1 MSSVASR
8 VVTRDATV
16 DPLWY
21 KDAIIYQLHVKAFAD
36 SDGNGIG
43 DFRGLTDKLDYLTEL
58 GVTAVW
64 LLPFYP
70 SPLRDDGY
78 DIAEYKAV
86 NSSYGS
92 MKDVR
97 NFVKA
102 AHERG
107 LRVITELVINHTS
120 DQHPWFQRARR
131 AKPGS
136 NFRNFYVWSDTDQKY
151 DGTRIIFT
159 DTEESNWAWD
169 PVAKAYYWHRFF
181 SHQPD
186 LNFDNPNVF
195 KEILRVMKFWLD
207 MGVDGLRLDAIPYL
221 VEREGTNNENLP
233 ETHDVIRRLRAWID
247 ENYPDRMFL
256 GEANQWPEDVRP
268 YFGDGDECHM
278 AFHFPVMPRIYM
290 AVAQEDRH
298 PIADIMRQ
306 TPEIPDTC
314 QWAIFLRNH
323 DELTLEMV
331 SDRERDYLYNTYA
344 ADKRA
349 RINVGIRRRLAP
361 LLNNDRRKIELLN
374 SLLMSLP
381 GTPIV
386 YYGDEIGM
394 GDNIFLGDR
403 DGVRTPMQWS
413 PDRNGGFSRADP
425 ANLYLPAIM
434 DPVYGYGAVN
444 VEAQARSPHSLL
456 NWMRRLIN
464 TRKRHKAFGRG
475 QLEFLYPG
483 NRKILAYLRRIDGE
497 DILCVAN
504 LSRASQPVELDLS
517 EFAGRVPVE
526 LLGRSAFPPIGELPY
541 FVTLP
546 AYGFYWFLLTEEAE
560 APLWH
565 EPFVHPLPDLM
576 TLVMPKGWDSL
587 FTGETGDAI
596 VGEIL
601 PAFLPN
607 QRWFAGKEQGLAQVE
622 IADQATV
629 QGEGRGD
636 AAFLVTVVGA
646 HLDDGEI
653 QRYLLP
659 LALTWEADNEDPIV
673 GLLPYALARARRV
686 NRVGVLHDALADAP
700 FTAGVVQAMRDTR
713 EVPTAHGGRIVFRPT
728 HLLAEEA
735 PISQDDIGRLGR
747 EQSNTSMLLGDRM
760 VLKVYR
766 RLSEG
771 VHPELEVG
779 RFLTDVAGYANT
791 PALLGSVEMISADGA
806 PTALAVLQAFVRN
819 QGDGWAYSQDYLRR
833 YLEDAEL
840 HTHTGSAVDQAEEAD
855 HSLYLGLAE
864 TMGRRVAELHRAL
877 AIETDDPA
885 FQAEPVAPDDRRW
898 WLDQV
903 KAEAAKAKR
912 SLEGALHTLDAET
925 RTVADD
931 LLAHWDRVD
940 GVIETALPEG
950 VDLMKT
956 RFHGDLHLGQL
967 VVAKDDVYILDF
979 EGEPARAVNQ
989 RRLKHMP
996 LKDVA
1001 GMVRS
1006 FNYAAWAAL
1015 FDRQQVQADV
1025 LADLGPTVEAWEA
1038 QVVETFLSG
1047 YHDAIGDCPSVP
1059 ADPDQFRSLLNLFT
1073 LEKAFYEIGYET
1085 ANRPA
1090 WARIPVRGVHRLV
1103 LGGPATARD

>member
-1 MSSVASR
+1 MS
-8 VVTRDATV
+8 T

-86 NSSYGS
+86 NPSYGS
-92 MKDVR
+92 MQDVR
-97 NFVKA
+97 RFVKA

-107 LRVITELVINHTS
+107 LKVITELVINHTS

-151 DGTRIIFT
+151 HGTRIIFT
-159 DTEESNWAWD
+159 DTETSNWAWD
-169 PVAKAYYWHRFF
+169 PVAQAYYWHRFF

-186 LNFDNPNVF
+186 VNFDNPNVF
-195 KEILRVMKFWLD
+195 KEILRVMKFWFD
-207 MGVDGLRLDAIPYL
+207 AGVDGLRLDAIPYL
-221 VEREGTNNENLP
+221 CEREGTNNENLP
-233 ETHDVIRRLRAWID
+233 ETHDVIRRLRAWLD
-247 ENYPDRMFL
+247 ENYSDRMFL

-306 TPEIPDTC
+306 TPAIPDTC

-331 SDRERDYLYNTYA
+331 SDRERDYLYSTYA

-425 ANLYLPAIM
+425 PNLYLPPIM

-464 TRKRHKAFGRG
+464 TRTRHKAFGRG
-475 QLEFLYPG
+475 TLEFLYPG
-483 NRKILAYLRRIDGE
+483 NRKILAYLRRFEGE

-517 EFAGRVPVE
+517 EFEDRVPVE

-541 FVTLP
+541 FITLP

-565 EPFVHPLPDLM
+565 EPYVHPLPDLM
-576 TLVMPKGWDSL
+576 TLVMPRGWDSL
-587 FTGETGDAI
+587 FTGQTGGNLID
-596 VGEIL
+596 EIL

-607 QRWFAGKEQGLAQVE
+607 QRWFAGKEQGITDISVH
-622 IADQATV
+622 DQASLED
-629 QGEGRGD
+629 GG
-636 AAFLVTVVGA
+636 ASFLMALVNAG
-646 HLDDGEI
+646 LSDGEQ

-659 LALTWEADNEDPIV
+659 LAVTWESKEDPALA
-673 GLLPYALARARRV
+673 LLPYALARARQV

-700 FTAGVVQAMRDTR
+700 FTNAVIRAMREDR
-713 EVPTAHGGRIVFRPT
+713 RIPTAGGGTVTFRPT
-728 HLLAEEA
+728 HLLAEEPA
-735 PISQDDIGRLGR
+735 VELDEIHRLGR
-747 EQSNTSMLLGDRM
+747 EQSNTSMLVGDRM
-760 VLKVYR
+760 VLKAYR

-779 RFLTDVAGYANT
+779 RFLTDVAEYENT
-791 PALLGSVEMISADGA
+791 PALLGSVEMTATDGT
-806 PTALAVLQAFVRN
+806 PTALAVLQRFIRN
-819 QGDGWAYSQDYLRR
+819 QGDGWSYTQDYLGR
-833 YLEDAEL
+833 YLEDAALAIQAGAPAE
-840 HTHTGSAVDQAEEAD
+840 DDAEEAD
-855 HSLYLGLAE
+855 HSLFLGLAH
-864 TMGRRVAELHRAL
+864 TMGLRVAELHRAL

-885 FQAEPVAPDDRRW
+885 FRAEPVAPDDRRL

-903 KAEAAKAKR
+903 KEEAGKARR
-912 SLEGALHTLDAET
+912 SLERARDSLDEET
-925 RTVADD
+925 RAVADD
-931 LLAHWDRVD
+931 LLANWARVD
-940 GVIETALPEG
+940 GLIEAALPEG

-956 RFHGDLHLGQL
+956 RFHGDLHLGQV
-967 VVAKDDVYILDF
+967 VVAKDDIYILDF
-979 EGEPARAVNQ
+979 EGEPAREVNQ

-1015 FDRQQVQADV
+1015 FNRQVVQDDV
-1025 LADLGPTVEAWEA
+1025 LEALGPVSDAWER
-1038 QVVETFLSG
+1038 QVVSTFLAG
-1047 YHDAIGDCPSVP
+1047 YKEAIGDCRSVP
-1059 ADPDQFRSLLNLFT
+1059 ADPAQFDALLALFT

-1090 WARIPVRGVHRLV
+1090 WARIPIRGVHRLV
-1103 LGGPATARD
+1103 LGDDGTDAGE

>member
-1 MSSVASR
+1 M
-8 VVTRDATV
+8 

-43 DFRGLTDKLDYLTEL
+43 DFAGLTAKLDYLTEL

-78 DIAEYKAV
+78 DIGDYKSV
-86 NSSYGS
+86 NESYGS
-92 MKDVR
+92 MQDFR
-97 NFVKA
+97 RFVKE
-102 AHERG
+102 AHKRG

-120 DQHPWFQRARR
+120 DQHPWFQRARA

-136 NFRNFYVWSDTDQKY
+136 NHRNYYVWSDSDQKY
-151 DGTRIIFT
+151 QGTRIIFT

-169 PVAKAYYWHRFF
+169 PVAQAYYWHRFF

-195 KEILRVMKFWLD
+195 KEVVRVMKFWFD
-207 MGVDGLRLDAIPYL
+207 AGVDGMRLDAIPYL

-233 ETHDVIRRLRAWID
+233 ETHDVIRRLRRWMD

-306 TPEIPDTC
+306 TPSIPDTC

-394 GDNIFLGDR
+394 GDNIHLGDR

-425 ANLYLPAIM
+425 ANLYLPSIM

-456 NWMRRLIN
+456 NWMRRLVN

-475 QLEFLYPG
+475 TLEFLYPG
-483 NRKILAYLRRIDGE
+483 NRKILAYLRRFGGE

-517 EFAGRVPVE
+517 AFEGRVPVE
-526 LLGRSAFPPIGELPY
+526 LLGRSAFPPVGELPY

-565 EPFVHPLPDLM
+565 EPYVHPLPDLT
-576 TLVMPKGWDSL
+576 TLVVPKGWASL
-587 FTGETGDAI
+587 FTGPTGDALI
-596 VGEIL
+596 GEIL
-601 PAFLPN
+601 PEFLPN
-607 QRWFAGKEQGLAQVE
+607 QRWFAGKEQGIGSVTVH
-622 IADQATV
+622 DQASV
-629 QGEGRGD
+629 AGEGES
-636 AAFLVTVVGA
+636 AFLMALVDT
-646 HLDDGEI
+646 HLADGEI

-659 LALTWEADNEDPIV
+659 LAVTWEGKEEDPIV
-673 GLLPYALARARRV
+673 PLLPYALARARRV
-686 NRVGVLHDALADAP
+686 HRVGVLHDALADAP
-700 FTAGVVQAMRDTR
+700 FTAAVIQALRESR
-713 EVPTAHGGRIVFRPT
+713 EVHSAHGGTVRFRPT
-728 HLLAEEA
+728 RLLAEEPHVA
-735 PISQDDIGRLGR
+735 LEDIGRLGR
-747 EQSNTSMLLGDRM
+747 EQSNTSMLIGDRM

-771 VHPELEVG
+771 IHPELEVG
-779 RFLTDVAGYANT
+779 RFLTDVAGYTNT
-791 PALLGSVEMISADGA
+791 PALLGSVEIEDEAGA

-819 QGDGWAYSQDYLRR
+819 QGDGWAYSQDYLSR
-833 YLEDAEL
+833 YLDDAALRVQGGVVE
-840 HTHTGSAVDQAEEAD
+840 GADREEAD

-877 AIETDDPA
+877 AIDTDDPA
-885 FQAEPVAPDDRRW
+885 FRAEPVAPDDRRQ

-903 KAEAAKAKR
+903 KAEAAKARK
-912 SLEGALHTLDAET
+912 SLEGALDSLDEDT
-925 RTVADD
+925 RAVADD

-1001 GMVRS
+1001 GMIRS

-1015 FDRQQVQADV
+1015 FERQVVQPTV
-1025 LADLGPTVEAWEA
+1025 MEDLGPTVEQWET
-1038 QVVETFLSG
+1038 QVVETFLKG
-1047 YHDAIGDCPSVP
+1047 YHDTIGDCPSVP
-1059 ADPDQFRSLLNLFT
+1059 ADPDSFQALLTLFS

-1090 WARIPVRGVHRLV
+1090 WARIPIRGVRRLV
-1103 LGGPATARD
+1103 LGDPSA

>member
-1 MSSVASR
+1 MSR
-8 VVTRDATV
+8 

-36 SDGNGIG
+36 TDGNGIG
-43 DFRGLTDKLDYLTEL
+43 DFKGLTDKLDYLTEL

-78 DIAEYKAV
+78 DIAEYQAV
-86 NSSYGS
+86 NASYGS
-92 MKDVR
+92 MQDFR
-97 NFVKA
+97 RFVKE
-102 AHERG
+102 AHKRG

-136 NFRNFYVWSDTDQKY
+136 VARNYYVWSDTDQKY
-151 DGTRIIFT
+151 QGTRIIFT
-159 DTEESNWAWD
+159 DTETSNWAWD
-169 PVAKAYYWHRFF
+169 PVAQSYYWHRFF

-186 LNFDNPNVF
+186 LNFDNPRVF
-195 KEILRVMKFWLD
+195 DAIARVMKFWLET
-207 MGVDGLRLDAIPYL
+207 GVDGLRLDAIPYL

-233 ETHDVIRRLRAWID
+233 ETHDVVKRLRAWLD
-247 ENYPDRMFL
+247 QHFDDRMFL

-298 PIADIMRQ
+298 PITDIMRQ
-306 TPEIPDTC
+306 TPEIPENC

-331 SDRERDYLYNTYA
+331 TDRERDYLYSTYA

-403 DGVRTPMQWS
+403 DAVRTPMQWS

-425 ANLYLPAIM
+425 ANLYLPPIM
-434 DPVYGYGAVN
+434 DPVYGFGAVN

-464 TRKRHKAFGRG
+464 TRKRHRAFGRG
-475 QLEFLYPG
+475 TLEFLYPG
-483 NRKILAYLRRIDGE
+483 NRKILAYLRRYE
-497 DILCVAN
+497 DEVILCVAN

-517 EFAGRVPVE
+517 DFEGRVPVE

-541 FVTLP
+541 FITLS
-546 AYGFYWFLLTEEAE
+546 AYGFYWFRLTEEAE
-560 APLWH
+560 APMWH
-565 EPFVHPLPDLM
+565 EPYVHPLPDMM
-576 TLVMPKGWDSL
+576 TLVVPQGWGSL
-587 FTGETGDAI
+587 FTGKTGATLID
-596 VGEIL
+596 EIL
-601 PAFLPN
+601 PSFLRN
-607 QRWFAGKEQGLAQVE
+607 QRWFAGKEQG
-622 IADQATV
+622 IAAVSVRDQATL
-629 QGEGRGD
+629 GEGD
-636 AAFLVTVVGA
+636 ASFLMTL
-646 HLDDGEI
+646 LDADLADGEQ

-659 LALTWEADNEDPIV
+659 LAVTWEAKEDPAAE
-673 GLLPYALARARRV
+673 LLSYALARARRV
-686 NRVGVLHDALADAP
+686 HRVGVLHDALADAP
-700 FTAGVVQAMRDTR
+700 FTAAVIEAMRADR
-713 EVPTAHGGRIVFRPT
+713 RVPTAGGGTVAFRPT
-728 HLLAEEA
+728 HLLAEE
-735 PISQDDIGRLGR
+735 PPVGVDDIGRLGR
-747 EQSNTSMLLGDRM
+747 EQSNTSMFIGDRM

-766 RLSEG
+766 RLNEG

-791 PALLGSVEMISADGA
+791 PPLLGSIEMTWADGT
-806 PTALAVLQAFVRN
+806 PTALAVLQGFVRN
-819 QGDGWAYSQDYLRR
+819 QGDGWTYTKDYLSR
-833 YLEDAEL
+833 YLEDADL
-840 HTHTGSAVDQAEEAD
+840 RGHAGGSEDDTEEAD
-855 HSLYLGLAE
+855 HSLYLALAH

-877 AIETDDPA
+877 AIDTDDPA
-885 FQAEPVAPDDRRW
+885 FRSEPVALDDRRL
-898 WLDQV
+898 WLGQV
-903 KAEAAKAKR
+903 KEEAAKARR
-912 SLEGALHTLDAET
+912 SLERALEVLDAET
-925 RTVADD
+925 RAVADD
-931 LLAHWDRVD
+931 LLENWGQVD
-940 GVIETALPEG
+940 GLIESALPEG

-956 RFHGDLHLGQL
+956 RFHGDLHLGQV
-967 VVAKDDVYILDF
+967 VVAKDDIYILDF

-1015 FDRQQVQADV
+1015 FERRDVQSDA
-1025 LADLGPTVEAWEA
+1025 LETLGPVADAWET

-1047 YHDAIGDCPSVP
+1047 YHDSIGDCRSVP
-1059 ADPDQFRSLLNLFT
+1059 ADPDQFEALLALFT

-1090 WARIPVRGVHRLV
+1090 WARIPIRGVHRLV
-1103 LGGPATARD
+1103 LGDGLRNAGE

>member
-1 MSSVASR
+1 MTS
-8 VVTRDATV
+8 

-43 DFRGLTDKLDYLTEL
+43 DFRGLTEKLDYLTEL

-86 NSSYGS
+86 NESYGS
-92 MKDVR
+92 MQDFR
-97 NFVKA
+97 RFVKE
-102 AHERG
+102 AHARG
-107 LRVITELVINHTS
+107 LKVITELVINHTS

-136 NFRNFYVWSDTDQKY
+136 NYRNYYVWSDTDQKY
-151 DGTRIIFT
+151 QGTRIIFT
-159 DTEESNWAWD
+159 DTETSNWAWD
-169 PVAKAYYWHRFF
+169 PVAQSYYWHRFF

-186 LNFDNPNVF
+186 LNFDNPRVF
-195 KEILRVMKFWLD
+195 DAVARVMKFWLD
-207 MGVDGLRLDAIPYL
+207 TGVDGLRLDAIPYL

-233 ETHDVIRRLRAWID
+233 ETHDVIRRLRAWLD
-247 ENYPDRMFL
+247 EHFEGRMLL

-298 PIADIMRQ
+298 PITDIMRQ
-306 TPEIPDTC
+306 TPAIPENC

-331 SDRERDYLYNTYA
+331 SDRERDYLYSTYA

-425 ANLYLPAIM
+425 ANLFLPAIM
-434 DPVYGYGAVN
+434 DPVYGFGAVN

-464 TRKRHKAFGRG
+464 TRKRHQSFGRG
-475 QLEFLYPG
+475 TLEFLYPG
-483 NRKILAYLRRIDGE
+483 NRKILAYLRRFEGE
-497 DILCVAN
+497 DILCLAN

-517 EFAGRVPVE
+517 DFEGRVPVE

-541 FVTLP
+541 FITLP
-546 AYGFYWFLLTEEAE
+546 AYGFYWFLLTDEAE
-560 APLWH
+560 APNWH
-565 EPFVHPLPDLM
+565 ESYVHPLPELR
-576 TLVMPKGWDSL
+576 TLVMPQGWDSL
-587 FTGETGDAI
+587 FTGATGAALLD
-596 VGEIL
+596 ESL
-601 PAFLPN
+601 PSFLPN
-607 QRWFAGKEQGLAQVE
+607 QRWFAGKEQGLATVA
-622 IADQATV
+622 ISDQASLEDGGTSFLMTLV
-629 QGEGRGD
+629 D
-636 AAFLVTVVGA
+636 AGLN
-646 HLDDGEI
+646 DGEH

-659 LALTWEADNEDPIV
+659 LAVTWETDTDPAFD
-673 GLLPYALARARRV
+673 LLPYTVARARRV
-686 NRVGVLHDALADAP
+686 HRVGVLHDALAESR
-700 FTAGVVQAMRDTR
+700 FTAAVIQAMREDR
-713 EVPTAHGGRIVFRPT
+713 RIGTAEGGSVAFRPT
-728 HLLAEEA
+728 RLLGDEPVVPADE
-735 PISQDDIGRLGR
+735 IQRLGR
-747 EQSNTSMLLGDRM
+747 EQSNTSMMIGDRM

-791 PALLGSVEMISADGA
+791 PPLLGSIELTDAEGA
-806 PTALAVLQAFVRN
+806 PTALAVLQGFVRN
-819 QGDGWAYSQDYLRR
+819 QGDGWAYTQDYLGR
-833 YLEDAEL
+833 YLED
-840 HTHTGSAVDQAEEAD
+840 SALRVQAGVAEEETDEAS
-855 HSLYLGLAE
+855 HSLFLGLVG
-864 TMGRRVAELHRAL
+864 TMGRRVAELHQAL

-885 FQAEPVAPDDRRW
+885 FQPAPVDPDDRRL

-903 KAEAAKAKR
+903 KEEAGKARR
-912 SLEGALHTLDAET
+912 SLQRARDSLDEET
-925 RTVADD
+925 RAVVDD
-931 LLAHWDRVD
+931 LLANWNRVD
-940 GVIETALPEG
+940 GLIESALPEG

-956 RFHGDLHLGQL
+956 RFHGDLHLGQV
-967 VVAKDDVYILDF
+967 VVAKDDVFILDF

-1015 FDRQQVQADV
+1015 FDRRVVQADV
-1025 LADLGPTVEAWEA
+1025 FETLGPVVESWEGE
-1038 QVVETFLSG
+1038 VVETFLDG
-1047 YHDAIGDCPSVP
+1047 YREAIGDCRSVP
-1059 ADPDQFRSLLNLFT
+1059 VDPDQFNALLTLFT

-1090 WARIPVRGVHRLV
+1090 WARIPIRGVSRLV
-1103 LGGPATARD
+1103 LGDDAAES

>member
-1 MSSVASR
+1 MSSE
-8 VVTRDATV
+8 VTS

-21 KDAIIYQLHVKAFAD
+21 KDAIIYQLHIKAFAD

-43 DFRGLTDKLDYLTEL
+43 DFKGLTDKLDYLTEL

-78 DIAEYKAV
+78 DIGEYKAV
-86 NSSYGS
+86 NASYGS
-92 MKDVR
+92 MQDFR
-97 NFVKA
+97 RFVKE
-102 AHERG
+102 AHARG
-107 LRVITELVINHTS
+107 LKVITELVINHTS
-120 DQHPWFQRARR
+120 DQHAWFQRARR

-136 NFRNFYVWSDTDQKY
+136 NHRNFYVWSDTDQKY
-151 DGTRIIFT
+151 QGTRIIFT

-169 PVAKAYYWHRFF
+169 PVAQSYYWHRFF

-195 KEILRVMKFWLD
+195 KEVVRVMKFWLD
-207 MGVDGLRLDAIPYL
+207 TGVDGLRLDAIPYL

-233 ETHDVIRRLRAWID
+233 ETHDVIRRLRKWID
-247 ENYPDRMFL
+247 DNYPDRMML

-306 TPEIPDTC
+306 TPEIPENC

-331 SDRERDYLYNTYA
+331 SDRERDYLYSTYA

-425 ANLYLPAIM
+425 PNLYLPPIM
-434 DPVYGYGAVN
+434 DPVYGFGAVN

-464 TRKRHKAFGRG
+464 TRKRHTAFGRG
-475 QLEFLYPG
+475 VLEFLYPG
-483 NRKILAYLRRIDGE
+483 NRKILAYLRRFEGE

-517 EFAGRVPVE
+517 AFENRVPVE
-526 LLGRSAFPPIGELPY
+526 LLGRSAFPPIGALPY

-576 TLVMPKGWDSL
+576 TLVVPSGWASL
-587 FTGETGDAI
+587 FSGKTGTALID
-596 VGEIL
+596 EIL
-601 PAFLPN
+601 PEFLPN
-607 QRWFAGKEQGLAQVE
+607 QRWFAGKEQG
-622 IADQATV
+622 IASVDIGDQASV
-629 QGEGRGD
+629 VGEGD
-636 AAFLVTVVGA
+636 ASFLMTVLDA
-646 HLDDGEI
+646 HLADGEI

-659 LALTWEADNEDPIV
+659 LALTWEDKEDPIMA
-673 GLLPYALARARRV
+673 LLPYALARARRV
-686 NRVGVLHDALADAP
+686 HKVGVLHDALADAP
-700 FTAGVVQAMRDTR
+700 FTAAVIQAMRESR
-713 EVPTAHGGRIVFRPT
+713 EIRTAQGGRVSFRPT
-728 HLLAEEA
+728 HRLADEPAIAME
-735 PISQDDIGRLGR
+735 DINRLGR
-747 EQSNTSMLLGDRM
+747 EQSNTSMVIDDRM

-766 RLSEG
+766 RLSDG
-771 VHPELEVG
+771 IHPELEVG

-791 PALLGSVEMISADGA
+791 PPLLGSVEMEGADGTL
-806 PTALAVLQAFVRN
+806 TAMAVLQGFVRN
-819 QGDGWAYSQDYLRR
+819 QGDGWAYTQDYLGR
-833 YLEDAEL
+833 YLEDAQIRV
-840 HTHTGSAVDQAEEAD
+840 HTGAIDDSAEEANYS
-855 HSLYLGLAE
+855 SLYLGLAE
-864 TMGRRVAELHRAL
+864 TMGRRVAELHQAF
-877 AIETDDPA
+877 AIDTDDPA
-885 FQAEPVAPDDRRW
+885 FQPEPVAADDRRL

-903 KAEAAKAKR
+903 KAEAAKARR
-912 SLEGALHTLDAET
+912 SLENALGALDAET
-925 RTVADD
+925 QTVAND
-931 LLAHWDRVD
+931 LLANWDRVN
-940 GVIETALPEG
+940 GVIEAALPEG

-956 RFHGDLHLGQL
+956 RFHGDLHLGQI

-979 EGEPARAVNQ
+979 EGEPAREVNQ

-1001 GMVRS
+1001 GMIRS

-1015 FDRQQVQADV
+1015 FDRQVVAPDA
-1025 LADLGPTVEAWEA
+1025 LTDLGPTVETWEA
-1038 QVVETFLSG
+1038 LVVETFLKG
-1047 YHDAIGDCPSVP
+1047 YHGAIGACRSVP
-1059 ADPDQFRSLLNLFT
+1059 ADPDQFRALLDLFT
-1073 LEKAFYEIGYET
+1073 LEKAFYEIGYEA
-1085 ANRPA
+1085 ANRPT
-1090 WARIPVRGVHRLV
+1090 WARIPIRGVHRLV
-1103 LGGPATARD
+1103 LGDGEATEET